1 MHIVCFFYSPNHLFI
16 EFKCSPGGKKR
27 WHSVL
32 CLSMFQED
40 GIPGEWT
47 DTESPAK
54 NYSHHEVRQFQKK
67 KEKITEKQMRE
78 EEKNQTPNCPRGQAM
93 ANWGCRWRSRLT
105 WPRRRRYPPLLGGG
119 EDHPHQSI
127 DDEWPPRAKLHEANK
142 KCSFESVDS
151 SAFGLSVELSK
162 LWWAPVIDPNWAPF
176 P

>member
-1 MHIVCFFYSPNHLFI
+1 MLPRGEKTVAFGAMFVYV
-16 EFKCSPGGKKR
+16 PGR
-27 WHSVL
+27 WYPGW
-32 CLSMFQED
+32 MD
-40 GIPGEWT
+40 GHWKPGQKLQ
-47 DTESPAK
+47 PPK
-54 NYSHHEVRQFQKK
+54 VKQFQKK

>member
-16 EFKCSPGGKKR
+16 EFKCSPGGKNSGIR
-27 WHSVL
+27 CCVCL
-32 CLSMFQED
+32 CSRKMVSRVNGRTLKARPR
-40 GIPGEWT
+40 IT
-47 DTESPAK
+47 ATESKAVP
-54 NYSHHEVRQFQKK
+54 KK
-67 KEKITEKQMRE
+67 KRKNNRKTDEKRK
-78 EEKNQTPNCPRGQAM
+78 KNQTPNFPRGQAM

-127 DDEWPPRAKLHEANK
+127 DDEWPPRAELHEANK